1 MDVWVHW
8 TKLASDD
15 DPRWDEQYCLYAYL
29 QPQRDRLLYI
39 GKADY
44 STLRS
49 RWHGEHKDELFEDI
63 WGVYGI
69 GEDEVRVLHGELEL
83 EEGYRRSSE
92 LLADVESL
100 LIKRLQPFGNISA
113 TKTRIARL
121 GLRVYCEGAWPFRR
135 KRFHDE

>member
-8 TKLASDD
+8 TQLDAD
-15 DPRWDEQYCLYAYL
+15 DPLWDEQYCLYAYL
-29 QPQRDRLLYI
+29 QPQRDRLLYT

-49 RWHGEHKDELFEDI
+49 RWRGEHKDQLFEDI
-63 WGVYGI
+63 WRVYGT
-69 GEDEVRVLHGELEL
+69 GEDEVRVVHGDLEL
-83 EEGYRRSSE
+83 EEGCRRSSE

-113 TKTRIARL
+113 TRTRISRL
-121 GLRVYCEGAWPFRR
+121 GLRVYCEGDWPLKRR
-135 KRFHDE
+135 RFNDE

>member
-1 MDVWVHW
+1 VPETVLGEFAYNNRH
-8 TKLASDD
+8 
-15 DPRWDEQYCLYAYL
+15 CLYAYL

-49 RWHGEHKDELFEDI
+49 RWHGEHKDQLFEDI
-63 WGVYGI
+63 RREYGI
-69 GEDEVRVLHGELEL
+69 EEDEVRVLHGELEL

-100 LIKRLQPFGNISA
+100 LIKRLRPFGNISA
-113 TKTRIARL
+113 TRTGIARR
-121 GLRVYCEGAWPFRR
+121 GLRVYCEDDWPLKRR
-135 KRFHDE
+135 RFYDD

>member
-8 TKLASDD
+8 TWLDSDD

-29 QPQRDRLLYI
+29 HPTRELVLYI

-44 STLRS
+44 STVGGRLY
-49 RWHGEHKDELFEDI
+49 GEHKDRLFEDI
-63 WGVYGI
+63 WRAYGV
-69 GEDEVRVLHGELEL
+69 DEVRILHGELEL

-100 LIKRLQPFGNISA
+100 LIKRLQPFGNIS
-113 TKTRIARL
+113 TTRTRIARP
-121 GLRVYCEGAWPFRR
+121 GLRVHCEGDWSFKRN
-135 KRFHDE
+135 RFHDE